1 MTVRKVGKLTKT
13 EPGDESL
20 DVLRSINRKQG
31 GGNSDIT
38 SAISSQT
45 TSLQNSDFMLR
56 VSMGSISGYSAVHVS
71 GHAVDGLQTSAT
83 DIWDR
88 ADATPTQQIWLAP
101 TAARIHAIVS
111 SSASDDGDPAGVGA
125 RTIRVWGLTSWS
137 SAEVTEDVTLNGTT
151 PVDTSNSYVMI
162 NRMQVLTAGA
172 TSINVGTITATAAT
186 DSTVT
191 AAILPG
197 IGKTQMAIYG
207 LPSTK
212 TLYINR
218 LFFGVNKVGTTT
230 PVADMSLLINPAPSS
245 QITYY
250 SDYVVGTSQDGTSLV
265 ERVHTPPRAIAG
277 PAIVKLQA
285 ESQTADSDGHGGFD
299 GILVTN

>member
-1 MTVRKVGKLTKT
+1 MSVKGVGKGNKQP
-13 EPGDESL
+13 E
-20 DVLRSINRKQG
+20 DVELLQKIASKQG
-31 GGNSDIT
+31 GGTSSIT
-38 SAISSQT
+38 SAISAQT
-45 TSLQNSDFMLR
+45 TALQNSDFMLR

-71 GHAVDGLQTSAT
+71 GHAIDGLQTTAT

-88 ADATPTQQIWLAP
+88 ADATTTQQIWLAP

-111 SSASDDGDPAGVGA
+111 SSASDDGSPVGVGA
-125 RTIRVWGLTSWS
+125 RTLRVWGLTSWS

-162 NRMQVLTAGA
+162 NQMQVLTAGA
-172 TSINVGTITATAAT
+172 TNINVGTITATAAT

-218 LFFGVNKVGTTT
+218 LFFGVNKAGTTT
-230 PVADMSLLINPAPSS
+230 PVADMSLLVNPAPSS

-250 SDYVVGTSQDGTSLV
+250 SDYVVGTSQDGTSWM
-265 ERVHTPPRAIAG
+265 ERVHSPPLAIAG

-285 ESQTADSDGHGGFD
+285 DSQVADTNGHGGFD